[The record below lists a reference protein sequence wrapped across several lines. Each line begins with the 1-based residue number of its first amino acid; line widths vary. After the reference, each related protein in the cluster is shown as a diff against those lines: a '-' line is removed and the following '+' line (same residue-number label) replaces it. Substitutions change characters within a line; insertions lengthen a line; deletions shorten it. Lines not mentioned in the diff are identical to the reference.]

1 MVGVYS
7 EEGVDNRTGNGLSL
21 KEFNIMYKYYFDEE
35 NCILYKSTAP
45 GNLEEY
51 IEHCEWNAVNYEKL
65 IANLQEISEEEA
77 DDIIKEIEG
86 DDYDLIDGYVLQDF
100 SGEV

>member
-1 MVGVYS
+1 M
-7 EEGVDNRTGNGLSL
+7 
-21 KEFNIMYKYYFDEE
+21 IKYFFDEE
-35 NCILYKSTAP
+35 NCILYKSTGE

-51 IEHCEWNAVNYEKL
+51 IERCEWNVVSYDKL

-86 DDYDLIDGYVLQDF
+86 DDYDLVEGYVLQDY

>member
-1 MVGVYS
+1 MGGLYS
-7 EEGVDNRTGNGLSL
+7 EEGLDNRTSNGISL
-21 KEFNIMYKYYFDEE
+21 KEFVIMYKYYFDEE
-35 NCILYKSTAP
+35 KCILYKSTAL

-51 IEHCEWNAVNYEKL
+51 IERCEWNVVNYDKL

-86 DDYDLIDGYVLQDF
+86 DDYDLVDGYVLQDY

>member
-1 MVGVYS
+1 MIV
-7 EEGVDNRTGNGLSL
+7 
-21 KEFNIMYKYYFDEE
+21 
-35 NCILYKSTAP
+35 
-45 GNLEEY
+45 
-51 IEHCEWNAVNYEKL
+51 
-65 IANLQEISEEEA
+65 NLQEISEEEA